1 MEHEQASRGPA
12 RLGWLPALL
21 VALPFLYLGI
31 ELLLTRP
38 DITVFGDDALI
49 DLGVLDLLGADQQL
63 GVYSRFGFR
72 HPGPALFVLAAPV
85 VWITGSAPWSIF
97 LAAQVLHM
105 VSAVVLVE
113 VVRRR
118 AGWVAGMVAGT
129 VVLLYTLVL
138 GVGILRSPWNPL
150 VVLLPM
156 ALLFVLLGTTPRFG
170 PGSAGAVLLATF
182 LVQANVGTALV
193 VGVVMGVA
201 VAWWTVRLVG
211 DTRTAGLGPGRTF
224 AAAFDRRSASWS
236 ALALGAAVTLWVPP
250 IVEQL
255 TNGGDGNMVRL
266 VRSMRG
272 GEATY
277 GASPG
282 LLDAAAMVGR
292 EAVVVPFG
300 VPFGRS
306 AQMMLTPESL
316 QRTWGLL
323 ALGVVAAL
331 AVVLVVLGRRRHHDV
346 VMQLGAVVLVGAAA
360 AVVALDRV
368 FAGVHWYLA
377 VWATSLAVPLLIGL
391 GVLGT
396 VWARG
401 RIATAMPAVVTVL
414 AVALSAVAI
423 GQAATEP
430 DWEAMPHPGSPE
442 DRKDWARP
450 VVDAAWAAIADE
462 VEDAEQVRIKGHDG
476 IWWAIA
482 AGLAVEME
490 QAGQHVTVDDEIVP
504 LFGEQRRS
512 TGDED
517 VTVVLATDGTKHI
530 PPGTPVLTTLDG
542 VPVYIAPD

>member
-1 MEHEQASRGPA
+1 M
-12 RLGWLPALL
+12 
-21 VALPFLYLGI
+21 
-31 ELLLTRP
+31 
-38 DITVFGDDALI
+38 
-49 DLGVLDLLGADQQL
+49 
-63 GVYSRFGFR
+63 
-72 HPGPALFVLAAPV
+72 
-85 VWITGSAPWSIF
+85 
-97 LAAQVLHM
+97 
-105 VSAVVLVE
+105 
-113 VVRRR
+113 
-118 AGWVAGMVAGT
+118 
-129 VVLLYTLVL
+129 
-138 GVGILRSPWNPL
+138 
-150 VVLLPM
+150 
-156 ALLFVLLGTTPRFG
+156 
-170 PGSAGAVLLATF
+170 
-182 LVQANVGTALV
+182 
-193 VGVVMGVA
+193 
-201 VAWWTVRLVG
+201 
-211 DTRTAGLGPGRTF
+211 
-224 AAAFDRRSASWS
+224 
-236 ALALGAAVTLWVPP
+236 
-250 IVEQL
+250 
-255 TNGGDGNMVRL
+255 
-266 VRSMRG
+266 
-272 GEATY
+272 
-277 GASPG
+277 
-282 LLDAAAMVGR
+282 
-292 EAVVVPFG
+292 VPFG

-368 FAGVHWYLA
+368 FAGVHWY
-377 VWATSLAVPLLIGL
+377 LAVPLLIGL

-490 QAGQHVTVDDEIVP
+490 QAGQHVTVVLP

-517 VTVVLATDGTKHI
+517 VTVVLATDGTKNI